1 MLRKKLSACF
11 VAALIFLFASLNF
24 KSAFAQEIP
33 LLYGVYP
40 QRGSLGT
47 EVNLLLSGDGFHS
60 LGELSSVQISGQE
73 IPVLDYAVVS
83 NQLIRVLILIPEQ
96 TATGETEISF
106 LFDNMGMDAYFVV
119 IEGGDQ
125 EISPV
130 IRQINPQDGQV
141 DTEMTLFFEG
151 TRLFELGEL
160 GGVIIGDVEIPV
172 IDGNIESDQSMFIAI
187 YLPLET
193 PIGETEISVFFENY
207 SFEEFFFV
215 RRQGPRPEEPGITN
229 LRGLNPQEGEVDTE
243 IELFL
248 EGENLFELGGLI
260 GVSINGIDIPV
271 LDYAIES
278 NESMVIV
285 VYMPPDLPTGE
296 TGIAFFFENY
306 SFEEFFFIRG
316 QEPGPEEP
324 GITNLRGLNPQEG
337 EVDTEIEL
345 FLEGENL
352 FELGGL
358 IGVSIS
364 GIDIPVLD
372 YEVESNESMVMRVYL
387 PEDTPRGG
395 QIIAIFFENAGLEES
410 FFVSVPPEIPIP
422 TVVVVVVV
430 VVVSGVLVGRFLRGR
445 RIRTERLDEK
455 STQPQAKIDFIVA
468 VDPGTQSVEL
478 SEPSLTMG
486 INLRFEI
493 EVDPGNQSVEPD
505 GNSLINSE

>member
-33 LLYGVYP
+33 FLYGVYP

-125 EISPV
+125 KISPV

-215 RRQGPRPEEPGITN
+215 RRQGPR
-229 LRGLNPQEGEVDTE
+229 
-243 IELFL
+243 
-248 EGENLFELGGLI
+248 
-260 GVSINGIDIPV
+260 
-271 LDYAIES
+271 
-278 NESMVIV
+278 
-285 VYMPPDLPTGE
+285 
-296 TGIAFFFENY
+296 
-306 SFEEFFFIRG
+306 
-316 QEPGPEEP
+316 PEEP